1 MNSTDTTSVPETAG
15 LTTLVAPA
23 GAEAG
28 SSIPELH
35 DRIAQ
40 QPFFAGLSAEHVK
53 LLTASALEV
62 GFEAGEVILQEGS
75 PANRFFLILTGK
87 VVLESEVKDRGAI
100 TIQTLGPG
108 DDLGWSWL
116 FPPYYLHLSARALEP
131 TRAIAFYGTR
141 LREQC
146 DQDHDLGYALMRR
159 ITEVAIKRLQAT
171 QQRLLECTP
180 GPCPTNELASQT

>member
-1 MNSTDTTSVPETAG
+1 MNPTTTPPAPETAG
-15 LTTLVAPA
+15 PAARVASA
-23 GAEAG
+23 TEAG

-40 QPFFAGLSAEHVK
+40 QPFFAGLRSEHVR

-100 TIQTLGPG
+100 AIQTLGPG

-116 FPPYYLHLSARALEP
+116 FPPYYVHLSARALEP
-131 TRAIAFYGTR
+131 TRVIAFYGTR

-146 DQDHDLGYALMRR
+146 DLDHDLGYALMKR
-159 ITEVAIKRLQAT
+159 ITEVAIKCLQAT

-180 GPCPTNELASQT
+180 GPCPTSELVPPAL